1 MSNETEDKTKQ
12 NNERDMGSKDLIVP
26 TEFGAGLITT
36 ICLTVLVMVN
46 LIFTFFFYRAW
57 KKRQEVR
64 RRQSAIEMNTNNSYS
79 ALERMPGHVYS
90 DVRDS
95 SISLQSG
102 RYATIQSV
110 TKAKEPEISKE
121 SGPPLRAVKRDRLKT
136 LTTLFSLHSND
147 VNRTVSRLKAIETGV
162 R

>member
-12 NNERDMGSKDLIVP
+12 NNERDMGSKDFIVP

-36 ICLTVLVMVN
+36 ICLSALVMVN

-64 RRQSAIEMNTNNSYS
+64 RRQSTIEMNTNNSYS
-79 ALERMPGHVYS
+79 ALERMTRHVYS

-95 SISLQSG
+95 RISFQSD

-110 TKAKEPEISKE
+110 TKAKETEISKE
-121 SGPPLRAVKRDRLKT
+121 SVPPLRAIKRDRLKT